1 MVKTISKK
9 IKFVD
14 TNILLSHLDQIE
26 NEDFFMLSSIT
37 LTELEDI
44 KTNRNKSDD
53 IKYAARKAV
62 RFLDENSNKYKIIVY
77 DALSKCDFMEYGLED
92 TPDNRIIRCAEYAKN
107 VLNYN
112 IVFVSNDILARLI
125 AKDYFHLEVSGLN
138 ENIEYD
144 FYKGYITV
152 TLSDEET
159 AYMYE
164 HMNENQFDM
173 LINQYVLIKNGNN
186 DLIDVLKWTETGLET
201 VRQKSFKSNMF
212 GTLKPLDE
220 IQRCAIDSIFNN
232 DITVLYGRAGS
243 GKTTLPLNYIMQ
255 MLEKGTYKKCYII
268 YSYEPLKGAKTLGY
282 EKGDH
287 ITKLLYSASLG
298 NILSSKF
305 GDIQM
310 VERMID
316 LGQIEIIPTANIRG
330 VEISEDSIL
339 LSTESQNLDVYTLKT
354 IIQRCKDG
362 CKQIYEGDIIEQ
374 KDTNIS
380 QLGINRLIEVF
391 KGHPKFGCVKLKN
404 NYRGELTEL
413 ADKM

>member
-1 MVKTISKK
+1 M
-9 IKFVD
+9 
-14 TNILLSHLDQIE
+14 DQVE
-26 NEDFFMLSSIT
+26 KEDFFIISSIT
-37 LTELEDI
+37 LEELEDI
-44 KTNRNKSDD
+44 KSNRNKDD
-53 IKYAARKAV
+53 NVKYSARKAV
-62 RFLDENSNKYKIIVY
+62 RFLDENADKYRVIVYRHEARWDYFLKQFDKFNTFDFLNNDEKIILCV
-77 DALSKCDFMEYGLED
+77 K
-92 TPDNRIIRCAEYAKN
+92 YAKLILDMD
-107 VLNYN
+107 V
-112 IVFVSNDILARLI
+112 IFISNDILAKLI
-125 AKDYFHLEVSGLN
+125 AKTYCVETSSMCDN
-138 ENIEYD
+138 ETD
-144 FYKGYITV
+144 SYKGYVEV

-173 LINQYVLIKNGNN
+173 LINQYVLIKNKNH

-212 GTLKPLDE
+212 GTLKPLDA
-220 IQRCAIDSIFNN
+220 IQRCAIDSIINN

-374 KDTNIS
+374 KDTNII

-391 KGHPKFGCVKLKN
+391 KGHSKFGCVKLKN

>member
-1 MVKTISKK
+1 M
-9 IKFVD
+9 
-14 TNILLSHLDQIE
+14 DQVE
-26 NEDFFMLSSIT
+26 KEDFFIISSIT
-37 LTELEDI
+37 LEELEDI
-44 KTNRNKSDD
+44 KSNRNKDD
-53 IKYAARKAV
+53 NVKYSARKAV
-62 RFLDENSNKYKIIVY
+62 RFLDENADKYRVIVYRHEARWDYFLKQFDKFNTFDFLNNDEKIILCV
-77 DALSKCDFMEYGLED
+77 K
-92 TPDNRIIRCAEYAKN
+92 YAKLILDMD
-107 VLNYN
+107 V
-112 IVFVSNDILARLI
+112 IFISNDILAKLI
-125 AKDYFHLEVSGLN
+125 AKTYCVETSSMCDN
-138 ENIEYD
+138 ETD
-144 FYKGYITV
+144 SYKGYVEV

-173 LINQYVLIKNGNN
+173 IINQYVLIKNKNH

-212 GTLKPLDE
+212 GTLKPLDA
-220 IQRCAIDSIFNN
+220 IQRCAIDSIINN

-339 LSTESQNLDVYTLKT
+339 LLTESQNLDVYTLKT

-391 KGHPKFGCVKLKN
+391 KGHSKFGCVKLKN

>member
-1 MVKTISKK
+1 MDLV
-9 IKFVD
+9 
-14 TNILLSHLDQIE
+14 E
-26 NEDFFMLSSIT
+26 EEDFFVLSSVTI
-37 LTELEDI
+37 TELEEI
-44 KTNRNKSDD
+44 KTNRYKDD
-53 IKYAARKAV
+53 AIKYAAREAV
-62 RFLDENSNKYKIIVY
+62 RFLNDNQDKYQIIIFDDLNIFAVVYGDISKMSNDEKILY
-77 DALSKCDFMEYGLED
+77 
-92 TPDNRIIRCAEYAKN
+92 CAQHAKN
-107 VLNYN
+107 EYTDL
-112 IVFVSNDILARLI
+112 IFVSDDILARMI
-125 AKDYFHLEVSGLN
+125 AITNFGLEAVKPVSVEKDQ
-138 ENIEYD
+138 
-144 FYKGYITV
+144 YKGYVEVVLT
-152 TLSDEET
+152 DEELADLYSNLT
-159 AYMYE
+159 VN
-164 HMNENQFDM
+164 HFN
-173 LINQYVLIKNGNN
+173 LLVNQYLLIKNKDNKIV
-186 DLIDVLKWTETGLET
+186 DTFKWTESGYDTI
-201 VRQKSFKSNMF
+201 RQKPFKSNMF

-220 IQRCAIDSIFNN
+220 VQKCAMDSLVNN

-255 MLEKGTYKKCYII
+255 GLEKGTFKKCYII

-298 NILSSKF
+298 NILASKF

-330 VEISEDSIL
+330 VEIGEDSVCFC
-339 LSTESQNLDVYTLKT
+339 TETQNLDIYTLKT

-374 KDTNIS
+374 KDTNITTI
-380 QLGINRLIEVF
+380 GISRLIEVF
-391 KGHPKFGCVKLKN
+391 KGHPKFGCIKLKN